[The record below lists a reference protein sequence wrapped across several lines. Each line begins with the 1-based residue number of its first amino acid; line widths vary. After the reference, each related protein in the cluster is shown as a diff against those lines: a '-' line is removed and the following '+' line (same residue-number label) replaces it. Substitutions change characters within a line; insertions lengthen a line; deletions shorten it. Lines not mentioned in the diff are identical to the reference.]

1 MSEHHDYDI
10 NFWIGIGDVLHT
22 VRMEQYPNRDV
33 AVVAGVDEL
42 MTWASGQ
49 PDFPVDAVNF
59 WFGSKANTSLTFQD
73 VQSELESRWGI
84 QFGAKQVDNA
94 APLPPPKSQ
103 AEKLPKQA
111 KPANLD
117 ITDTD
122 DLDITALLKQRAT
135 TLTERYKRL
144 TAEVAAKQRLLD
156 ETERAIDNIHV
167 MLLAAASTKETNG
180 LSKGRKRAAQARG
193 KELRETKQA
202 RHRRPRRDEG
212 RAASGVDAG
221 IGSAG
226 NSGDGIGGIVYQ
238 AK

>member
-1 MSEHHDYDI
+1 MNELHDYDI

-94 APLPPPKSQ
+94 APPPPPKPQ
-103 AEKLPKQA
+103 TEKLSKQT

-135 TLTERYKRL
+135 TLTERHKRL
-144 TAEVAAKQRLLD
+144 AAEVAAKQRLLD

-167 MLLAAASTKETNG
+167 MLLAAASAKENG
-180 LSKGRKRAAQARG
+180 YGRKGRSKRADQTGGKDAREVQQARRG
-193 KELRETKQA
+193 
-202 RHRRPRRDEG
+202 RPRRDEG
-212 RAASGVDAG
+212 RASGVDAG
-221 IGSAG
+221 SGSAG
-226 NSGDGIGGIVYQ
+226 NGDGIVYQ